1 MKKRNQN
8 ILGKALLGSLI
19 TMLLCCAMLLGTT
32 FAWFT
37 DNASAKVNP
46 IQTGT
51 LSLSLQYAVKTDSQ
65 GQLVWDDVPPENQ
78 GRVAL
83 FDAAEGSLFE
93 PGFTGVTYLRVVNT
107 GNLDLKYRYEITV
120 EENQVGRRGDTNI
133 DLTNYLQLKSLH
145 TDSSTVVTNEAF
157 WDNVSFMNST
167 TNTSE
172 TGWTGVAFDSG
183 EENAPIVRAGET
195 GSPIAVVVQMPVS
208 VGNAAN
214 SDGSVLPSISLSFHL
229 TAIQAASDWNSLG
242 SNSGKAET
250 SNTTG
255 LYGEPPAENPQGQ

>member
-1 MKKRNQN
+1 MKKQN

-37 DNASAKVNP
+37 DSASSKVNP

-51 LSLSLQYAVKTDSQ
+51 LSLRLQYAVDTNEQ
-65 GQLVWDDVPPENQ
+65 GELNWQTVPENEN
-78 GRVAL
+78 RVAL

-107 GNLDLKYRYEITV
+107 GNLDLKYRYKITV

-133 DLTNYLQLKSLH
+133 DLTNFLQLKSLH
-145 TDSSTVVTNEAF
+145 TDSSAVVINEAF
-157 WDNVSFMNST
+157 WDDVSFMNST

-183 EENAPIVRAGET
+183 EDNAPMVRAGET
-195 GSPIAVVVQMPVS
+195 GSPIAVMVQMPVS

-214 SDGSVLPSISLSFHL
+214 SDGSVLPSISLRFHL
-229 TAIQAASDWNSLG
+229 TAIQAASDWNSFG
-242 SNSGKAET
+242 SNSGKGET